1 MSHSEFHAFRKWA
14 AERAWANTFQIEE
27 APKSMQMSPKPA
39 SEPDPQHH
47 HHHQPV
53 PEPTPAPVSVSV
65 AESRNSFSS
74 QCHVKCQRRVLRQL
88 STACLLRPR
97 PRSHRLPGM
106 HAEAR
111 IFACCP
117 SKFRLKKHSFLPFS
131 LTLCSARTFAVSVIW
146 KKGETSSKLA
156 PPPPF
161 PLPPLVSHN
170 WQIFIL

>member
-1 MSHSEFHAFRKWA
+1 MSHCEFHAFQKWA

-39 SEPDPQHH
+39 SELDPQHH

-53 PEPTPAPVSVSV
+53 PAPAPVSVSV

-74 QCHVKCQRRVLRQL
+74 PCHVKCQRRVLRQL

-117 SKFRLKKHSFLPFS
+117 SKFRLKK
-131 LTLCSARTFAVSVIW
+131 T
-146 KKGETSSKLA
+146 
-156 PPPPF
+156 
-161 PLPPLVSHN
+161 LVSPFLSDLVLGKN
-170 WQIFIL
+170 FCC

>member
-1 MSHSEFHAFRKWA
+1 MSHCEFHAFQKWA

-53 PEPTPAPVSVSV
+53 PAPAPVSVSV

-74 QCHVKCQRRVLRQL
+74 PCHVKCQRRVLRQL

-117 SKFRLKKHSFLPFS
+117 SKFRLKK
-131 LTLCSARTFAVSVIW
+131 T
-146 KKGETSSKLA
+146 
-156 PPPPF
+156 
-161 PLPPLVSHN
+161 LVSPFLSDLVLGKN
-170 WQIFIL
+170 FCC

>member
-1 MSHSEFHAFRKWA
+1 MSHCEFHAFQKWA

-39 SEPDPQHH
+39 SEPDPQHQ
-47 HHHQPV
+47 HHHQ
-53 PEPTPAPVSVSV
+53 PVSVSV

-74 QCHVKCQRRVLRQL
+74 PCHVKCQRRVLRQL

-117 SKFRLKKHSFLPFS
+117 SKFRLKKHSFLPFT

-146 KKGETSSKLA
+146 KKRGNLFKVSTPSPF
-156 PPPPF
+156 PPPTACQSQ
-161 PLPPLVSHN
+161 LANIYTLIV
-170 WQIFIL
+170 IVI